1 MSTPLFHDSSI
12 ASSRL
17 PIIGV
22 LLIAILLF
30 SSEAWSQPGFARQY
44 NISCAVCHNAF
55 PKLNGFGEQFA
66 ADNFRL
72 PQWKETSTVDV
83 GDDMLRLPKFP
94 PLAIRAQA
102 YVQARDSEQI
112 DVETGPTGNDSS
124 FDFQS
129 PYLIKLLS
137 SAPLSDH
144 ISYYFYGIFAEKGGN
159 GETVIEDAWFRHD
172 DIFGSKI
179 AMQLGQFQVSDL
191 MFPREVRLSFQDYYA
206 YRAAGI
212 TYERG
217 VLFDRDVGPLGL
229 GLGFVNGSGI
239 QQNFDINSPGYRR
252 PDKMFDNDS
261 QKSVFGRIG
270 IPAGPIEIGLFA
282 LAGEQKSAA
291 GYAGIDAGARKTDK
305 TIFGVDLSGDIGTR
319 YNWYVQVLWNQW
331 DDFFDEDLANFPG
344 RDPNAD
350 FDWVG
355 GFAGIDYIHND
366 RWAFSAL
373 YNYAEA
379 DDFDDSGTIYE
390 GIEINS
396 LALTASYYFMRNVKA
411 VLEANV
417 DFLSKDR
424 TGPPYVG
431 HQDKEHYL
439 LFGFDTAF

>member
-1 MSTPLFHDSSI
+1 MSTSLTHDSSI
-12 ASSRL
+12 PASRL
-17 PIIGV
+17 PIIGT
-22 LLIAILLF
+22 LLVAFLLF
-30 SSEAWSQPGFARQY
+30 SNVAWSQPGFARQY
-44 NISCAVCHNAF
+44 NISCAACHSAF
-55 PKLNGFGEQFA
+55 PKLNSFGEQFA

-94 PLAIRAQA
+94 PFAIRAQA
-102 YVQARDSEQI
+102 YVQARDGEEV
-112 DVETGPTGNDSS
+112 DVETGLTGNDSS

-144 ISYYFYGIFAEKGGN
+144 ITYYFYGIFAEKGGN

-172 DIFGSKI
+172 DIFGSDI

-191 MFPREVRLSFQDYYA
+191 MFPREVRLNFQDYYA

-217 VLFDRDVGPLGL
+217 VLFDRDVGPVGL

-239 QQNFDINSPGYRR
+239 EQNFAINTPGYKR

-270 IPAGPIEIGLFA
+270 IPAGPVEIGLFA
-282 LAGEQKSAA
+282 LAGEQNSAT
-291 GYAGIDAGARKTDK
+291 GYAGSDMGARKVDK
-305 TIFGVDLSGDIGTR
+305 TIFGLDLSGNIGAQ
-319 YNWYVQVLWNQW
+319 YNWYVQLLWNQW
-331 DDFFDEDLANFPG
+331 DGFFDADINFPD
-344 RDPNAD
+344 RDPNTD
-350 FDWVG
+350 YDWFG
-355 GFAGIDYIHND
+355 GFAGIDYVHND
-366 RWAFSAL
+366 HWAFSAL

-379 DDFDDSGTIYE
+379 DDFDNTGTIYE

-396 LALTASYYFMRNVKA
+396 LTFTASYYFMRNVKA
-411 VLEANV
+411 ILEANV
-417 DFLSKDR
+417 DFLSEDSV
-424 TGPPYVG
+424 GPPYVG
-431 HQDKEHYL
+431 HQSKEHYL